1 MTAVAM
7 IAAALQPLHA
17 ATFAGVEVAPP
28 LPAKPVV
35 DTYFGTSVEDPY
47 RFLEDTGDPVVQ
59 TWMRAQ
65 ADATAAILANLPA
78 RDALLARLKEI
89 DAAVP
94 AVIGAVDRDARGGL
108 TYLKRSAQE
117 NQFTLY
123 RRERPGSDE
132 RVLVDVEPLIKATG
146 KPHAIGGFATSPDG
160 RYVAYGMSS
169 GGTEIGTLHVI
180 ATGTGKEVMPPIDR
194 IRGGGATWLADG
206 SGFFYSRLAPDYAS
220 RPRAERFLDNRTH
233 YRSLAAPS
241 DERAVF
247 GPGVHDAIPL
257 DRSDYAFVVPVPG
270 RNLALAIVTHGV
282 SREISLYQ
290 APLGGVIAGTARWQK
305 VFDASASI
313 HEVAAGGPWL
323 YLRGAK
329 QAPRFTVQRI
339 RLDRLDLAAASVV
352 MPETDGVINDIG
364 GAPDALYVTRRE
376 GVEKRLY
383 RVSHDE
389 QATITPVALPVTGNV
404 RIASAHL
411 HVNGAVLVLG
421 GWTRA
426 SRHYLL
432 EEGRV
437 RDLDLAPVGPFDAPE
452 GIVAREARVK
462 SHDGVEVP
470 VSILVGRD
478 TKLDGRSPLLLYGYG
493 AYGNV
498 EEPSWSPRLV
508 AWLERGGVFAIA
520 HVRGGGVFGDA
531 WRRAGWKST
540 KPNTWKDGIAV
551 AEWLIANGYTSKE
564 RLSIFGGSAGGIFVG
579 RATTERPDLFRSAVI
594 AVGNVDLVR
603 SETRAN

>member
-1 MTAVAM
+1 M

-305 VFDASASI
+305 VFDASAS
-313 HEVAAGGPWL
+313 AAPSSAGPMSPAEPSAL
-323 YLRGAK
+323 
-329 QAPRFTVQRI
+329 P
-339 RLDRLDLAAASVV
+339 AAS
-352 MPETDGVINDIG
+352 P
-364 GAPDALYVTRRE
+364 
-376 GVEKRLY
+376 
-383 RVSHDE
+383 
-389 QATITPVALPVTGNV
+389 
-404 RIASAHL
+404 
-411 HVNGAVLVLG
+411 
-421 GWTRA
+421 
-426 SRHYLL
+426 
-432 EEGRV
+432 
-437 RDLDLAPVGPFDAPE
+437 
-452 GIVAREARVK
+452 
-462 SHDGVEVP
+462 
-470 VSILVGRD
+470 
-478 TKLDGRSPLLLYGYG
+478 
-493 AYGNV
+493 
-498 EEPSWSPRLV
+498 
-508 AWLERGGVFAIA
+508 
-520 HVRGGGVFGDA
+520 
-531 WRRAGWKST
+531 
-540 KPNTWKDGIAV
+540 
-551 AEWLIANGYTSKE
+551 
-564 RLSIFGGSAGGIFVG
+564 
-579 RATTERPDLFRSAVI
+579 
-594 AVGNVDLVR
+594 
-603 SETRAN
+603 